1 MPYRIVPLITG
12 EIYHIF
18 NRGVEKRDIF
28 TEKREYKRFLETAFY
43 YQRADIKI
51 RFSQA
56 QAEIDEIDSQNEKL
70 IEIFVY
76 CLMPNHFHFLL
87 RQLQDGGTSTFIRKL
102 LNSYTR
108 YFNIKHK
115 RIGPLFQ
122 GQFKAIRIETDEQLV
137 HVSRYIHLNP
147 IVDYLVKDLRQYEWS
162 SYPEYTGLSKN
173 SFCDKEEILSFFKS
187 TKNYESFV
195 LDHMDY
201 AKRLEEIKHLTLE
214 Y

>member
-12 EIYHIF
+12 ETYHIF

-28 TEKREYKRFLETAFY
+28 IEKREYRRLLETAFY

-56 QAEIDEIDSQNEKL
+56 QAEIDESDLQNKKL
-70 IEIFVY
+70 IEIFAY

-87 RQLQDGGTSTFIRKL
+87 RQFQDGGISTFIRKL

-115 RIGPLFQ
+115 RVGPLFQ
-122 GQFKAIRIETDEQLV
+122 GQFKAIRIETDEQLI

-162 SYPEYTGLSKN
+162 SYLQYIGLGKN
-173 SFCDKEEILSFFKS
+173 SFCKKEEILGFFKS
-187 TKNYESFV
+187 SKNYESFV
-195 LDHMDY
+195 LDQVDY
-201 AKRLEEIKHLTLE
+201 AKRLNEIKHLTFE
-214 Y
+214 